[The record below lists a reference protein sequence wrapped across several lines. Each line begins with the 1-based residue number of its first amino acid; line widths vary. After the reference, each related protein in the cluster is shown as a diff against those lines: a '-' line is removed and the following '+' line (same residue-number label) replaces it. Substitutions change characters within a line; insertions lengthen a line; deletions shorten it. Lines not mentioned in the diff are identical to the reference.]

1 MKRLIAGVAAV
12 GVVASLSVAGIAAV
26 SASAGPSLGTATTTT
41 TTTLAA
47 PLQGKT
53 AAKLSFFV
61 DTVQGFQKAVKLPAD
76 AACSITNLFQRQEV
90 VVFRLYGV
98 HVTTGGNNLT
108 NVSVKSAYVKVPGL
122 ASIPFVYG
130 NHPTKPVTAYWTAA
144 WTIAKTYPLG
154 VVNWRVTVITN
165 PVPAGLT
172 AGVPSQTAT
181 MQTANSLYA
190 ASPLTIEPAG

>member
-1 MKRLIAGVAAV
+1 MKKLIAGVAVSAL
-12 GVVASLSVAGIAAV
+12 ASLGVAGWAV
-26 SASAGPSLGTATTTT
+26 AGASAGPSSAKATTVT
-41 TTTLAA
+41 TTTLAT

-53 AAKLSFFV
+53 PARLSYFV
-61 DTVQGFQKAVKLPAD
+61 DTVQGFQSAVKLPAD

-122 ASIPFVYG
+122 APIPFVYG

-144 WTIAKTYPLG
+144 WTIAKNYPLG
-154 VVNWRVTVITN
+154 VVNWRVTVVTK

-172 AGVPSQTAT
+172 AGVSSQTAS
-181 MQTANSLYA
+181 MQTSNSLYA
-190 ASPLTIEPAG
+190 ASPLTIEPSS